1 MIRLIGHEH
10 RIPAVKE
17 GYRRSGR
24 SRHGPH
30 EKIVPAAHVL
40 KIWFAHMFTL
50 SCRKEDSITF
60 YDKKDYTICRGNMQ
74 VIVITSSKNPLLSFL

>member
-1 MIRLIGHEH
+1 MSIEFRQS
-10 RIPAVKE
+10 KE

-24 SRHGPH
+24 SRHGTH

-40 KIWFAHMFTL
+40 KIWFAHMFTF

-74 VIVITSSKNPLLSFL
+74 VIVITSSKIMISRVDTY